1 MDTIGIP
8 NRSGGGNKRQCVR
21 FDKLDRLTLIKILRH
36 YGYSPNPTV
45 GIETLAASVTNCF
58 EGKKMQQD
66 TLNEKEM
73 VTTII
78 SSFVDKCARNP
89 YPPEANP
96 QMKKGGIGGIGSG
109 GGGGGGGVG
118 GGGQARSKLIGGG
131 SGANIQR
138 EVAKVGEQVAA
149 RDPSK
154 TDNDDGCWILASI
167 IEVSTQLG
175 VYLVQDEDDSVRQG
189 LKLSFRDVRKLE
201 DSGAY
206 LRKGDSIL
214 AVFPETTSFYR
225 AIVAKTPKSVNGN
238 ASDVVVRFDDD
249 DDDSGRSPLRK
260 VPARF
265 VIKRSDVE

>member
-8 NRSGGGNKRQCVR
+8 NRSAGANKRQCVR

-36 YGYSPNPTV
+36 CGFSPNPTV
-45 GIETLAASVTNCF
+45 GVDTLAASVANCF
-58 EGKKMQQD
+58 EGKKLQQD
-66 TLNEKEM
+66 TLNEKEI

-89 YPPEANP
+89 NPPDANP
-96 QMKKGGIGGIGSG
+96 HMKKVV
-109 GGGGGGGVG
+109 GGGGGGVSG
-118 GGGQARSKLIGGG
+118 GGPGRPKLIGAG
-131 SGANIQR
+131 SAANIQR
-138 EVAKVGEQVAA
+138 DVAKVGEQVAA

-167 IEVSTQLG
+167 LEVSTQMG
-175 VYLVQDEDDSVRQG
+175 MYLVQDEDDSVRQG

-206 LRKGDSIL
+206 LRKGDSVL

-225 AIVAKTPKSVNGN
+225 AIVAKTPKSAN
-238 ASDVVVRFDDD
+238 ASNVSDVVVRFDDD
-249 DDDSGRSPLRK
+249 DDESGRSPLRK